1 MKFWVFA
8 VFVPFLAGC
17 VSDTSVSE
25 TKSEKAERI
34 CAGEFTPGTVE
45 FSQCVALLK
54 AQSESLAD
62 YKKEQEKQ
70 KEEEEVISADIAIQI
85 CNDFARKAIFKPIE
99 RISSS
104 RALGSHRKNVDID
117 YRIKD
122 ESKVVKAYCKMRG
135 REIVDF
141 NLS

>member
-1 MKFWVFA
+1 MKFC
-8 VFVPFLAGC
+8 VFVILISILAGC

-70 KEEEEVISADIAIQI
+70 KEEEIINADVAIQI
-85 CNDFARKAIFKPIE
+85 CNDFARKGIFKPIE

-104 RALGSHRKNVDID
+104 RAIGAHRKNVDID

-122 ESKVVKAYCKMRG
+122 ESKVVTAYCNMHG

-141 NLS
+141 KLS